1 MNVVVVGSGIAGKT
15 VAAYLRRLNVVKKVT
30 IVQER
35 AMNDDDNHNKHLTT
49 GLWGPA
55 LACFHELGLSKGL
68 RPLVQP
74 VGPSGYKSVG
84 GAWLARPVAKAPL
97 AFINNDA
104 LLRTLD
110 DHLVHSRNSGDAEVE
125 VYRGRAEGLDE
136 VHPNAATVALTTS
149 CATAASEHRKDRH
162 HAHLIVAADGL
173 HSTVRTLLLHS
184 RQEPSP
190 VRYRG
195 YRVYRGHAAAGP
207 TGQRVASEA
216 FQVCIFNMSGR
227 S

>member
-15 VAAYLRRLNVVKKVT
+15 VAAFLRRLNVVKKVT

-35 AMNDDDNHNKHLTT
+35 SMNEENHNKHLTT

-55 LACFHELGLSKGL
+55 LACFHELGLSEAL
-68 RPLVQP
+68 LPLLQP

-84 GAWLARPVAKAPL
+84 GAWLARPVVEAPL

-110 DHLVHSRNSGDAEVE
+110 DHLCLPGDVEIE

-136 VHPNAATVALTTS
+136 VHPDATTVALTTS
-149 CATAASEHRKDRH
+149 CATAPSDNQRDRH

-173 HSTVRTLLLHS
+173 HSTIRTLLLDF

-216 FQVCIFNMSGR
+216 FQVCI
-227 S
+227 